1 MSVGFIYSSCTQLP
15 LLRRRY
21 ARCCV
26 AILRLV
32 PLVFPLGGPVAES
45 GADTSR
51 EGCGFPWFLLGITT
65 FCACRSLTKA
75 QLAGAWLMRRIGRR
89 RESPGALM
97 RPIFDRIS
105 H

>member
-26 AILRLV
+26 VILPLV

-65 FCACRSLTKA
+65 FGACRSLTKA
-75 QLAGAWLMRRIGRR
+75 QLAGAWLMRRIGL
-89 RESPGALM
+89 GAKALGLLCG
-97 RPIFDRIS
+97 RFLTG
-105 H
+105 